1 MKLGEIAR
9 RLEGRL
15 DGDETV
21 AVEWIASLTEAG
33 PKDVSFIN
41 DSRYTD
47 QVARTHAAAVI
58 VPRNFNGMT
67 NSALLFV
74 DDVDDAL
81 ERLLLIFAAPLD
93 KPESGVHE
101 MACVDP
107 TAQIGSDAAVGAGAV
122 IGANAVVGAGSVI
135 CPGCVIGRNV
145 QIGDNCYLWPNVV
158 INQGCVLGHNVIIHA
173 NSTIGADGFGYRMIK
188 GEHRKIP
195 HIGIVVIE
203 DDVEIGANSCVDRAK
218 FGRTV
223 IGRGTKI
230 DNLVQ
235 IAHNVRI
242 GQHCII
248 VAQSGMAGSSEL
260 GNYVVLAGRCAVSDH
275 AKVGDGAQMGPRSAI
290 YSGNEIK
297 PGAKVMGSPIR
308 PFRTYFRELSLI
320 RKLPEMARQ
329 IKQLQKLIDKNADTK
344 DHS

>member
-58 VPRNFNGMT
+58 VPRDFNGMT

-81 ERLLLIFAAPLD
+81 EQLLLIFAAPLD
-93 KPESGVHE
+93 KPESGVHA

-107 TAQIGSDAAVGAGAV
+107 TAQIGREAAVGAGSV
-122 IGANAVVGAGSVI
+122 IGANVVVGAGSVI

-158 INQGCVLGHNVIIHA
+158 INQDCVLGHNVIIYA
-173 NSTIGADGFGYRMIK
+173 NSTIGTDGFGYRITE

-248 VAQSGMAGSSEL
+248 VAQTGVAGSSEL
-260 GNYVVLAGRCAVSDH
+260 GNYVIVSGQCGISDH
-275 AKVGDGAQMGPRSAI
+275 AKIGNNVQIGPQSCV
-290 YSGNEIK
+290 YSGREIK
-297 PGAKVMGSPIR
+297 PKAKVMGAPYR

-320 RKLPEMARQ
+320 QKLPEMARQ
-329 IKQLQKLIDKNADTK
+329 IKQLRKLINKNADTK